1 MDRQRYL
8 ADLWCGFLYAMLL
21 PCMLVSYP
29 CQSVTNPSAI
39 EPIATVDIPIET
51 SVYDDYRRFVGTRSV
66 YDIQSFSHAGTR
78 RDVVDMVLVQ
88 QALQLG
94 GYPLNFNFIPSDS
107 SARSTQLFV
116 RGEVLISV
124 DSVWGQTAHQLNPHV
139 YISSA
144 VIERG
149 EYVAAIFTSPQNK
162 KTRAIRQLSD
172 FTGLTAVS
180 SRAYAEDWQ
189 ILEHLPLRELRDEY
203 NWSSMAILVSRGWVD
218 FMLAPFPQHRP
229 FGYRAPGIE
238 LVAVE
243 GVKVLLDD
251 SRHFIV
257 AKKHPLAEPVFAAL
271 QRGLLILRQQG
282 VLTRAY
288 RDCGF
293 FNPEISH
300 WTLLR
305 PTAGNS
311 PVTK

>member
-1 MDRQRYL
+1 MRRFCGLL
-8 ADLWCGFLYAMLL
+8 AIYAW
-21 PCMLVSYP
+21 
-29 CQSVTNPSAI
+29 QSFAAAVMN
-39 EPIATVDIPIET
+39 EPIAVIDIPIET
-51 SVYDDYRRFVGTRSV
+51 SVLDDYHRFVGHSSV
-66 YDIQSFSHAGTR
+66 YEIQKFDHAGTR

-94 GYPLNFNFIPSDS
+94 GYPLQFNFIPSDS

-116 RGEVLISV
+116 RGEVLISI
-124 DSVWGQTAHQLNPHV
+124 DSVWGQTAHQLKPHV

-162 KTRAIRQLSD
+162 KTRSIRQLSD
-172 FTGLTAVS
+172 FSGLTAVS

-189 ILEHLPLRELRDEY
+189 VLEHLPLRELRDEY
-203 NWSSMAILVSRGWVD
+203 NWSSMAMLVSRGWVD
-218 FMLAPFPQHRP
+218 FMLAPFPLHRP

-257 AKKHPLAEPVFAAL
+257 AKKHPLAAPVFAAL
-271 QRGLLILRQQG
+271 QRGLVILRQQG

-300 WTLLR
+300 WTMLR

>member
-1 MDRQRYL
+1 MQRVCCWL
-8 ADLWCGFLYAMLL
+8 LLYASITLNCAL
-21 PCMLVSYP
+21 AV
-29 CQSVTNPSAI
+29 
-39 EPIATVDIPIET
+39 EPIAVVDIPIEM
-51 SVYDDYRRFVGTRSV
+51 SVLDDYHRFIGTSSV
-66 YDIQSFSHAGTR
+66 YDIQKFDHAGTR

-94 GYPLNFNFIPSDS
+94 GYPLQFNFIPSDS

-124 DSVWGQTAHQLNPHV
+124 DSVWGQTANNLKSHV

-149 EYVAAIFTSPQNK
+149 DYVAAIFTSPNNQ
-162 KTRAIRQLSD
+162 KTRSIRQLSD
-172 FTGLTAVS
+172 FSGLTAVS
-180 SRAYAEDWQ
+180 SRAFAEDWHL
-189 ILEHLPLRELRDEY
+189 LEQLPLRELRDEY
-203 NWSSMAILVSRGWVD
+203 NWSSMAMLVSRGWVD

-229 FGYRAPGIE
+229 FGFRAPGIE

-271 QRGLLILRQQG
+271 QRGLTILREQG
-282 VLTRAY
+282 KLTRAY
-288 RDCGF
+288 QECGF

-300 WTLLR
+300 WTVLQ
-305 PTAGNS
+305 PMATSS
-311 PVTK
+311 PGAKQQQASANL